1 MTAQLPLAFPLR
13 DRFAWDRFVVGANGE
28 LARLLKRP
36 VAGFACVWA
45 WGAPGVGKSHL
56 LQALC
61 REQGGAYVP
70 APALRQ
76 LDGYEAFERV
86 LIDDVDVWFGDR
98 PAEEALF
105 RLYNQQLAQGHQ
117 LALAG
122 RCPPAAARFAL
133 PDLASRLRGGACF
146 EMLPLDEAAVAEAL
160 QRAAADRGIR
170 LGEDA
175 LRFLQRHA
183 SRDLAS
189 LLTLLERVDR
199 EALAAGRPVTVPLLK
214 RALQARLRECAPS

>member
-13 DRFAWDRFVVGANGE
+13 DRFAWDRFVVGANGA
-28 LARLLKRP
+28 LAKLLQRP

-70 APALRQ
+70 APALRA

-98 PAEEALF
+98 GAEEALF
-105 RLYNQQLAQGHQ
+105 QLYNQQLARGHQ

-133 PDLASRLRGGACF
+133 PDLASRLRGGTCV
-146 EMLPLDEAAVAEAL
+146 EMLPLNEAAVAEAL
-160 QRAAADRGIR
+160 QRAAADRGIQ

-175 LRFLQRHA
+175 LRFLQHHA
-183 SRDLAS
+183 TRDLPS
-189 LLTLLERVDR
+189 LLKLLERVDR
-199 EALAAGRPVTVPLLK
+199 EALAAGRRVTVPLL
-214 RALQARLRECAPS
+214 RSALRPPLHECAPS